1 MGELFERGV
10 DAPAAG
16 DLAAVS
22 DEALVREIQAAAQ
35 DALAAAE
42 AARSGGTSARPWDVL
57 SEDEYA
63 VFAAMRDRLAALPS
77 DAGVATV
84 VAAVERVL
92 NPWWPVET
100 VRESVERLRYAA
112 MRLPQEVQTERL
124 FSRESSTRPGSAS
137 SGRSPASRVL
147 GARRPDTTG
156 VEYS

>member
-22 DEALVREIQAAAQ
+22 DEVLVREIQAAAQ
-35 DALAAAE
+35 DVLAAAE
-42 AARSGGTSARPWDVL
+42 AARSGGTSARSWDVL

-63 VFAAMRDRLAALPS
+63 VFAAMRARLAALTS

-84 VAAVERVL
+84 VAAVGPVL
-92 NPWWPVET
+92 DPWWRVET

-112 MRLPQEVQTERL
+112 MHLPHEV
-124 FSRESSTRPGSAS
+124 
-137 SGRSPASRVL
+137 
-147 GARRPDTTG
+147 
-156 VEYS
+156 